1 MMLSSTRASTPA
13 PRAADALALGRL
25 DAHDQAALLARG
37 ELTAAELTEAA
48 IVRIQT
54 LDPTLGALSH
64 QAFDLGRAR
73 AAQVDAMGTDRPA
86 MGGVPL
92 LLKDSLAWPG
102 MPTRGGSRSRNNVL
116 AAHGHAFAQ
125 RLEAQALEPLGKTA
139 MPEFGL
145 LPSTEPLLGPV
156 TRNPWNPAHSPGG
169 SSGGAGAALAAGLVP
184 LAHGSDG
191 AGSIRI
197 PASCC
202 GVVGLKPGRGGV
214 VRVRERHAIEDL
226 IVSDSLMSRSVR
238 DTAWAFAAAAPQARP
253 MVRQASSQRL
263 RIALVEGNLH
273 GHMASA
279 ALQEATTRAARL
291 CEQLGHRVE
300 LVPWPID
307 GGDVVRAMT
316 TLWSH
321 AAADCVDLTVAAL
334 GVDATQGALEPWT
347 RNLAQWNRAHCGIA
361 ELEHAYAQLAAL
373 PQAFDAFHQRYD
385 VLLTPTLHR
394 PPPRLGELSPE
405 RPVEEL
411 LAAFF
416 DWCSYTPLQNLAG
429 TAAISLPLAH
439 DQAGLPL
446 GVQFAANRGG
456 EDLLLGL
463 AYELEAAA
471 PWQDRWPT
479 HSVATLES
487 R

>member
-1 MMLSSTRASTPA
+1 MSLSSTRAATPA
-13 PRAADALALGRL
+13 PRVADALALGRL
-25 DAHDQAALLARG
+25 DAHDQAALIARG
-37 ELTAAELTEAA
+37 ELSAAELTEAA
-48 IVRIQT
+48 IVRIQA
-54 LDPTLGALSH
+54 LDPALGALSH

-73 AAQVDAMGTDRPA
+73 AAQVDAMGAERPA

-116 AAHGHAFAQ
+116 ATHAHAFAQ
-125 RLEAQALEPLGKTA
+125 RLEAQALVPLGKTA

-156 TRNPWNPAHSPGG
+156 TRNPWNLDRSPGG

-214 VRVRERHAIEDL
+214 VRVRERHPIEDL

-238 DTAWAFAAAAPQARP
+238 DSAWAFAATSPQGRP
-253 MVRQASSQRL
+253 MVRQAPDRRL

-273 GHMASA
+273 GQAAPA
-279 ALQEATTRAARL
+279 ALQDATAQAARL

-300 LVPWPID
+300 LAPWPVD
-307 GGDVVRAMT
+307 GAQVLRAMT

-321 AAADCVDLTVAAL
+321 TAADCVDLTVAAL
-334 GVDATQGALEPWT
+334 GMEATQGALEPWT
-347 RNLAQWNRAHCGIA
+347 RNLAQWNRQHCGIA
-361 ELEHAYAQLAAL
+361 QLEHAYAQLAAL
-373 PQAFDAFHQRYD
+373 PPAFDAFHQRYD

-394 PPPRLGELSPE
+394 APPVLGALSPE

-439 DQAGLPL
+439 DDDGLPL
-446 GVQFAANRGG
+446 GVQFAANRGD

-471 PWQDRWPT
+471 PWHDRWPT
-479 HSVATLES
+479 HSVATLET

>member
-1 MMLSSTRASTPA
+1 MTLSPSV
-13 PRAADALALGRL
+13 PRVADALALGRL

-37 ELTAAELTEAA
+37 ELSACELTEAA
-48 IVRIQT
+48 IVRIEV
-54 LDPTLGALSH
+54 LDPALGALSH
-64 QAFDLGRAR
+64 HAFDLGRAR
-73 AAQVDAMGTDRPA
+73 AAQVDAMGADRPA

-116 AAHGHAFAQ
+116 ATHGHAFAQ
-125 RLEAQALEPLGKTA
+125 RLEAQALVPLGKTA

-156 TRNPWNPAHSPGG
+156 TRNPWNRAHSPGG

-238 DTAWAFAAAAPQARP
+238 DTAWAFAATAPQARP
-253 MVRQASSQRL
+253 MVQHASNKRL

-273 GHMASA
+273 GQAA
-279 ALQEATTRAARL
+279 PPALQAATAQAARL
-291 CEQLGHRVE
+291 CEQLGHTVE
-300 LVPWPID
+300 LMRWPVD
-307 GGDVVRAMT
+307 GAEVVRAMT

-321 AAADCVDLTVAAL
+321 TAADCVDLTVAAL
-334 GVDATQGALEPWT
+334 GVEVTQGALEPWT
-347 RNLAQWNRAHCGIA
+347 CNLAHWNRKHCGIA

-373 PQAFDAFHQRYD
+373 PQVFDTFHQAYD
-385 VLLTPTLHR
+385 VLLTPTLHHA
-394 PPPRLGELSPE
+394 PPRLGALSPE
-405 RPVEEL
+405 RPMQEL

-439 DQAGLPL
+439 DDAGLPL

-456 EDLLLGL
+456 EELLLGL

-471 PWQDRWPT
+471 PWSNRWPT
-479 HSVATLES
+479 HSVATLEK